1 VPAEGLSS
9 RFSTWLLRPYLDLG
23 PCEAG
28 PLHTLAIEEYWRA
41 FVDLDSPLF
50 VSQRALPPGFRLQLA
65 KEAGEPY
72 AFTHPSELGEGLRT
86 ARWRALC
93 DALRAWDSLS
103 GERKCR
109 LALLL
114 HGMCFYRPLLTLI
127 PSHLSVYEASPCD
140 LDLAFWRASA
150 GFMDGLRRRTAEYA
164 HADLSVFEDIALN
177 GHHAAVRFNAVAIVF
192 VHKAKT
198 QASLSD
204 LARWAVHFEDTLAL
218 ATAGADDFTKE
229 LFTSRFFRGLGF
241 LPQRRGD
248 KKEVLRIMDLAESH
262 ALRMRPATPAQ
273 RIVYSENLHALMES
287 RTKEALWLGDKEHA
301 LARSLKV
308 IEVDPLDSKAWIERG
323 EVHLHRKELQEA
335 AQAYATAAMLG
346 PPASAAGRH
355 MAAVCFRE
363 LGQDLLASLFFKD
376 ALEIDQ
382 LGISPR
388 EEIRDL
394 PDVPV
399 LEAIKEWSRRTTP
412 L

>member
-23 PCEAG
+23 PCQAG
-28 PLHTLAIEEYWRA
+28 PLHTLAVEEYWRA
-41 FVDLDSPLF
+41 FIDLDSPHF

-72 AFTHPSELGEGLRT
+72 VFTHPSELGEGLRT

-93 DALRAWDSLS
+93 DALRAWDGLS
-103 GERKCR
+103 GETKCR

-114 HGMCFYRPLLTLI
+114 HGMCLYRPLLTLI
-127 PSHLSVYEASPCD
+127 PSHLSVCEASPCD
-140 LDLAFWRASA
+140 VDLAFLRASA
-150 GFMDGLRRRTAEYA
+150 GFMDGLRHRTAEYA

-177 GHHAAVRFNAVAIVF
+177 AHQATVRFNAVAIVF

-198 QASLSD
+198 HAPLPDLSQ
-204 LARWAVHFEDTLAL
+204 WAMHFENALSLAI
-218 ATAGADDFTKE
+218 AGADDFTKD

-273 RIVYSENLHALMES
+273 RILYRENLHALMES
-287 RTKEALWLGDKEHA
+287 RTKEALWLEDKEQA
-301 LARSLKV
+301 LDRALKV
-308 IEVDPLDSKAWIERG
+308 IEVDPLDSKAWMERG
-323 EVHLHRKELQEA
+323 DVHFHRKELQEA

-363 LGQDLLASLFFKD
+363 LGQDLLASLFFRD
-376 ALEIDQ
+376 TLEIDQ

-394 PDVPV
+394 PDLPV
-399 LEAIKEWSRRTTP
+399 LGAIKEWSRRTTP